1 VKLLYASFVV
11 LFIIFTPTFR
21 AQVACGY
28 GFTYTSNINYSNL
41 PEGNFS
47 LILAS
52 GADQPSD
59 PSDISPTDED
69 IFPNQ
74 PIGFPFQFNGNTYT
88 SLGVATNGWIWF
100 GATGP
105 VKAAG
110 LVIPFTNVLASDAPI
125 DGIVSAL
132 NADLEGRWSAGLA
145 TIRTKLD
152 GTSPNRTFT
161 IEWKNFKALDDAEGT
176 GYCGE
181 NRNRFDFQIILQEN
195 GNKISFAYNTANYC
209 WQGYNQLFQVGLR
222 GATRNDVHTRNIP
235 AGANAWA
242 TSMLGS
248 GSATTIIKSSSPVTI
263 PAENARFTFFPS
275 TPAAL
280 TWVGTN
286 ENWNNPANWSGNVI
300 PMRCNDVTLPSGKS
314 HYPELIGNQPAE
326 CKNLQIADEAALT
339 LKESYT
345 SYFSCFGD
353 LINNGVISN
362 NTNSYL
368 TLSGGNN
375 KEIGGTGHYIGTDF
389 FITSNSAY
397 KLTNDMVIRN
407 LWINGGSSLSLE
419 NKVLDVFSIQQ
430 QGTIDQGT
438 GVLVIEGDASVVQLN
453 DSTFIENNGTTFFG
467 NGEVWSTEVNQ
478 LVPSVTYNNLWV
490 RTNKNY
496 TVQLGSDQD
505 FSCKNLL
512 FYNPGEPGGRALT
525 ARNITVTGNFKLGID
540 SLPGT
545 ELELNHTITRLS
557 GSGNFEMGEKDNLN
571 ITHFST
577 NNQTVL
583 SGFGTPTFAG
593 SVAYTSANQ
602 QTLVKGNYNNLQI
615 NGAGQRFIQGKVN
628 LAGILKLNAGTLQTN
643 DSLSLK
649 SDSTATALISG
660 QGTGQIAG
668 IVEIERYIHGTE
680 NQNVLLSTAYQQ
692 LFLSDFADDF
702 PILGPDGAPL
712 NSNPNTSV
720 FKYQESSNQNNFSD
734 GWLGFTNTQSLLA
747 QMRGYMAV
755 VQGGSTIS
763 TKGIVNSG
771 NQQTPLS
778 VTNSSGA
785 NKGWNLVGNP
795 YPSPIDWNKIAANA
809 SLNISRAMSKMAS
822 GNRFNNQFATWLPI
836 GSEEGLGINGATRY
850 VGSQEGFFVR
860 AFSAD
865 TLRLNNSQR
874 VEILNTK
881 SVMVPET
888 VPFIRMSL
896 MNGQQADETLVYFS
910 QQCNNI
916 NAVDGKDAEKLKP
929 TANNPY
935 WFSLKDSVRLG
946 IQGRNK
952 LEQPDSIPLG
962 ISVPSAG
969 SYMLRMSEAI
979 HLPATAMVFLQDRQT
994 GTLQNLRQQATYTA
1008 TLAAGTSIGRFY
1020 LQVRP
1025 GVNVT
1030 AFQEGCAGGDGRIT
1044 LTNNT
1049 ATNWDVQVF
1058 NSNDSLVGTRTAFTG
1073 NWNINELNADEYRIH
1088 FTLTGQN
1095 LQVEEWATVA
1105 QSNQIIASFVVD
1117 NSEELTTNTEIT
1129 FTSTTANADQLFWNF
1144 GDNMMATGETQVT
1157 HQFETPGTYPVV
1169 LTANRGNCSDTAT
1182 MLVHVITVTG
1192 INETPAKDL
1201 STFNIFPNPASTQA
1215 FLKLNAEK
1223 DLENATIFV
1232 VDITGKIVQQTPYNR
1247 ITPSTLLE
1255 LIVNN
1260 LPKGNYEVI
1269 VSNTS
1274 FRAVSRLVVGGR

>member
-1 VKLLYASFVV
+1 M
-11 LFIIFTPTFR
+11 

-28 GFTYTSNINYSNL
+28 GFTYSSNINYNHLS
-41 PEGNFS
+41 EGNTS

-52 GADQPSD
+52 GADQPTD
-59 PSDISPTDED
+59 PTDVSPTDED

-74 PIGFPFQFNGNTYT
+74 PIGFTFQFNGNSYT
-88 SLGVATNGWIWF
+88 NIGVATNGWVWF

-125 DGIVSAL
+125 DGIISAL

-145 TIRTKLD
+145 SIRTKAD
-152 GTSPNRTFT
+152 GITPNRTFT

-209 WQGYNQLFQVGLR
+209 WQGYNQLFQIGLR

-235 AGANAWA
+235 AGANAWS
-242 TSMLGS
+242 TSMLG
-248 GSATTIIKSSSPVTI
+248 GGNATAIIKSSSPVTV

-275 TPAAL
+275 TPLAIS
-280 TWVGTN
+280 WVGTN
-286 ENWNNPANWSGNVI
+286 ENWNNPANWSSNLI

-314 HYPELIGNQPAE
+314 HYPELTGNQAVE
-326 CKNLQIADEAALT
+326 CKNLQIADGAALT
-339 LKESYT
+339 LKESYA
-345 SYFSCFGD
+345 SFFSCFGD
-353 LINNGVISN
+353 LVNNGVISN

-375 KEIGGTGHYIGTDF
+375 NQIGGTGHYIGTDLY
-389 FITSNSAY
+389 ITSNSSY
-397 KLTNDMVIRN
+397 TLTNDMVIRN
-407 LWINGGSSLSLE
+407 LWINSGASLNLE

-438 GVLVIEGDASVVQLN
+438 GVLVIEGDASVVQLT

-478 LVPSVTYNNLWV
+478 LVPSITYNNLWV

-496 TVQLGSDQD
+496 SVQLGSDQD

-512 FYNPGEPGGRALT
+512 FYNPGEPGGIALT

-545 ELELNHTITRLS
+545 ELEINHTITRLA
-557 GSGNFEMGEKDNLN
+557 GNGNFQMGAKDNLN
-571 ITHFST
+571 ITHAAT
-577 NNQTVL
+577 NSQTAL
-583 SGFGTPTFAG
+583 NGFGTPTFAG

-643 DSLSLK
+643 DSLSLQ
-649 SDSTATALISG
+649 SDSSKTALISG
-660 QGTGQIAG
+660 QGVGQING
-668 IVEIERYIHGTE
+668 NVEIERYVNGTG
-680 NQNVLLSTAYQQ
+680 NQNILLSNAYQQ

-720 FKYQESSNQNNFSD
+720 FKYQESNNQNNFSD
-734 GWLGFTNTQSLLA
+734 GWLGFTNTQSTLSQL
-747 QMRGYMAV
+747 RGYMAA

-771 NQQTPLS
+771 NQQTALS
-778 VTNSSGA
+778 VTNASGA

-795 YPSPIDWNKIAANA
+795 YPSPIDWNKVAVNS
-809 SLNISRAMSKMAS
+809 SLNISRAVSKMGA
-822 GNRFNNQFATWLPI
+822 GNKFNNQFATWLPL
-836 GSEEGLGINGATRY
+836 GTEEGLGINGATRY
-850 VGSQEGFFVR
+850 IGSQEGFFVR

-865 TLRLNNSQR
+865 TLRLNNTHR
-874 VEILNTK
+874 ADVLNTK

-896 MNGQQADETLVYFS
+896 LHGQQGDETLIYFS
-910 QQCNNI
+910 QQCSNSSAI
-916 NAVDGKDAEKLKP
+916 DGKDAEKLKP
-929 TANNPY
+929 TASNAY

-962 ISVPSAG
+962 ISVPAAG
-969 SYMLRMSEAI
+969 SYLLRMSEAI
-979 HLPATAMVFLQDRQT
+979 HLPATAMIFLEDRLNN
-994 GTLQNLRQQATYTA
+994 TLQNLRQQATYTA
-1008 TLAAGTSIGRFY
+1008 TLTAGTTIGRFF
-1020 LQVRP
+1020 LKVTP

-1030 AFQEGCAGGDGRIT
+1030 AFQEGCSGGDGRLT
-1044 LTNNT
+1044 LTNST
-1049 ATNWDVQVF
+1049 STNWDVEVF
-1058 NSNDSLVGTRTAFTG
+1058 NSNDSLVGTRNAFTG
-1073 NWNINELNADEYRIH
+1073 NWTISDLNADEYRLH
-1088 FTLTGQN
+1088 FTLSGQN
-1095 LQVEEWATVA
+1095 LEVQEWATVA
-1105 QSNQIIASFVVD
+1105 ASNGIIASFVAD
-1117 NSEELTTNTEIT
+1117 KTEGLGANQEVT
-1129 FTSTTANADQLFWNF
+1129 FTSTTSNAEQLFWNF
-1144 GDNMMATGETQVT
+1144 GNDMMASGEPQVT
-1157 HQFETPGTYPVV
+1157 HVFETPGTYQVV
-1169 LTANRGNCSDTAT
+1169 LTANRSTCSDTAT
-1182 MLVHVITVTG
+1182 MLVHVVTVTG
-1192 INETPAKDL
+1192 INEAPTKDL
-1201 STFNIFPNPASTQA
+1201 STFAIFPNPASTQA

-1223 DLENATIFV
+1223 ELEDATLYV
-1232 VDITGKIVQQTPYNR
+1232 VDISGKIVQQTPYNR
-1247 ITPSTLLE
+1247 ISPGTLLE
-1255 LIVNN
+1255 LNVNA
-1260 LPKGNYEVI
+1260 LSKGNYQVI
-1269 VSNTS
+1269 VSNAS

>member
-1 VKLLYASFVV
+1 M
-11 LFIIFTPTFR
+11 

-28 GFTYTSNINYSNL
+28 GFTYSSNINYNHLS
-41 PEGNFS
+41 EGNTS

-52 GADQPSD
+52 GADQPTD
-59 PSDISPTDED
+59 PTDVSPTDED

-74 PIGFPFQFNGNTYT
+74 PLGFTFQFNGNSYT
-88 SLGVATNGWIWF
+88 NIGVATNGWVWF

-125 DGIVSAL
+125 DGIISAL

-145 TIRTKLD
+145 SIRTKAD
-152 GTSPNRTFT
+152 GITPNRTFT

-209 WQGYNQLFQVGLR
+209 WQGYNQLFQIGLR

-235 AGANAWA
+235 AGANAWS
-242 TSMLGS
+242 TSMLG
-248 GSATTIIKSSSPVTI
+248 GGNATAIIKSSSPVTV

-275 TPAAL
+275 TPLAIS
-280 TWVGTN
+280 WVGTN
-286 ENWNNPANWSGNVI
+286 ENWNNPANWSSNLI
-300 PMRCNDVTLPSGKS
+300 PMRCNDVILPSGKS
-314 HYPELIGNQPAE
+314 HYPELTGNQAVE
-326 CKNLQIADEAALT
+326 CKNLQIADGAALT
-339 LKESYT
+339 LKESYA
-345 SYFSCFGD
+345 SFFSCFGD
-353 LINNGVISN
+353 LVNNGVISN

-375 KEIGGTGHYIGTDF
+375 NQIGGTGHYIGTDLY
-389 FITSNSAY
+389 ITSNSSY
-397 KLTNDMVIRN
+397 TLTNDMVIRN
-407 LWINGGSSLSLE
+407 LWINSGASLNLE

-438 GVLVIEGDASVVQLN
+438 GVLVIEGDASVVQLT

-478 LVPSVTYNNLWV
+478 LVPSITYNNLWV

-496 TVQLGSDQD
+496 SVQLGSDQD

-512 FYNPGEPGGRALT
+512 FYNPGEPGGIALT

-545 ELELNHTITRLS
+545 ELEINHTITRLA
-557 GSGNFEMGEKDNLN
+557 GNGNFQMGAKDNLN
-571 ITHFST
+571 ITHAAT
-577 NNQTVL
+577 NSQTAL
-583 SGFGTPTFAG
+583 NGFGTPTFAG

-643 DSLSLK
+643 DSLSLQ
-649 SDSTATALISG
+649 SDSSKTALISG
-660 QGTGQIAG
+660 QGVGQING
-668 IVEIERYIHGTE
+668 NVEIERYVNGTG
-680 NQNVLLSTAYQQ
+680 NQNILLSNAYQQ

-720 FKYQESSNQNNFSD
+720 FKYQESNNQNNFSD
-734 GWLGFTNTQSLLA
+734 GWLGFTNTQSTLSQL
-747 QMRGYMAV
+747 RGYMAA

-771 NQQTPLS
+771 NQQTALS
-778 VTNSSGA
+778 VTNASGA

-795 YPSPIDWNKIAANA
+795 YPSPIDWNKVAVNS
-809 SLNISRAMSKMAS
+809 SLNISRAVSKMGA
-822 GNRFNNQFATWLPI
+822 GNKFNNQFATWLPL
-836 GSEEGLGINGATRY
+836 GTEEGLGINGATRY
-850 VGSQEGFFVR
+850 IGSQEGFFVR

-865 TLRLNNSQR
+865 TLRLNNTHR
-874 VEILNTK
+874 ADVLNTK

-896 MNGQQADETLVYFS
+896 LHGQQGDETLIYFS
-910 QQCNNI
+910 QQCSNSSAI
-916 NAVDGKDAEKLKP
+916 DGKDAEKLKP
-929 TANNPY
+929 TASNAY

-962 ISVPSAG
+962 ISVPAAG
-969 SYMLRMSEAI
+969 SYLLRMSEAI
-979 HLPATAMVFLQDRQT
+979 HLPATAMIFLEDRLNN
-994 GTLQNLRQQATYTA
+994 TLQNLRQQATYTA
-1008 TLAAGTSIGRFY
+1008 TLTAGTTIGRFF
-1020 LQVRP
+1020 LKVTP

-1030 AFQEGCAGGDGRIT
+1030 AFQEGCLGGDGRLT
-1044 LTNNT
+1044 LTNST
-1049 ATNWDVQVF
+1049 STNWDVEVF
-1058 NSNDSLVGTRTAFTG
+1058 NSNDSLVGTRNAFTG
-1073 NWNINELNADEYRIH
+1073 NWTISDLNADEYRLH
-1088 FTLTGQN
+1088 FTLSGQN
-1095 LQVEEWATVA
+1095 LEVQEWATVA
-1105 QSNQIIASFVVD
+1105 ASNGIIASFVAD
-1117 NSEELTTNTEIT
+1117 KTEGLGANQEVT
-1129 FTSTTANADQLFWNF
+1129 FTSTTSNAEQLFWNF
-1144 GDNMMATGETQVT
+1144 GNDMMASGEPQVT
-1157 HQFETPGTYPVV
+1157 HVFETPGTYQVV
-1169 LTANRGNCSDTAT
+1169 LTANRSTCSDTAT
-1182 MLVHVITVTG
+1182 MLVHVVTVTG
-1192 INETPAKDL
+1192 INEAPTKDL
-1201 STFNIFPNPASTQA
+1201 STFAIFPNPASTQA

-1223 DLENATIFV
+1223 ELEDATLYV
-1232 VDITGKIVQQTPYNR
+1232 VDISGKIVQQTPYNR
-1247 ITPSTLLE
+1247 ISPGTLLE
-1255 LIVNN
+1255 LNVNA
-1260 LPKGNYEVI
+1260 LSKGNYQVI
-1269 VSNTS
+1269 VSNAS